1 MLKKHCH
8 KVLNQEV
15 LLFFCAVVCM
25 LRRYLVDAAAAAA
38 SVAVCSHCIARSL
51 PLPIAQS
58 LKKVGTEG
66 WGVSGGFT
74 VACRNGPKTEY
85 DNAYLFVYFCC
96 LPLAN
101 CILFRI
107 NGCRARDNF

>member
-1 MLKKHCH
+1 MNFLMLKKHCH
-8 KVLNQEV
+8 NVLNQEV

-74 VACRNGPKTEY
+74 GSGSQFLHVEMVFPEVV
-85 DNAYLFVYFCC
+85 FV
-96 LPLAN
+96 
-101 CILFRI
+101 IGSR
-107 NGCRARDNF
+107 